1 MKVRMHFQTKKFL
14 TAEDLVWMFKRGL
27 ENLKESEE
35 YVNELNVFPVPD
47 GDTGTN
53 LVLTM
58 QAVVDDIDSLD
69 NLDMRTVAAAISQAS
84 LMGARGNSG
93 VILSQIFRGI
103 CEVIQDKEAIDSQIL
118 GQALDRA
125 RDISYKAV
133 MKPVE
138 GTMLT
143 VIKDVA
149 GAASIYSNDSV
160 DLVELLVQLVDE
172 AERSVQETINLL
184 PVLKE
189 AGVVD
194 AGGVGL
200 LAILRGFLDVVRGEK
215 ELVRREKVGVLSRVS
230 PTAEDVEESL
240 EYRYCTEFV
249 IKGEKIDLDHLKE
262 EVNRLGDCALVVGS
276 PNTAKVHV
284 HTNEPHV
291 VLSYALKE
299 GSLHNITINNMDDQA
314 SERAKKLASKEV
326 KEVKEL
332 GVLAVCSGEGLREIF
347 LSLGAD
353 GIVNGGQTMNPSTK
367 DILDTVEKV
376 SARSIFILPN
386 NKNIILTAE
395 QAGKVS
401 DKKMVVIPTKSIAQ
415 GISAVLSFNQEMDV
429 EENRKSMLEA
439 MERVK
444 SGEITFAIRD
454 SESKIGKITRH
465 DVIGICNGEIR
476 AIGRDLVETS
486 LDLIGSM
493 VGEEDEILTIYKGEG
508 SSDEDTELLADRIKK
523 LYPHLEVELH
533 EGGQPLYP
541 YLFSLE

>member
-1 MKVRMHFQTKKFL
+1 MEEKFDSMKKFL

-27 ENLKESEE
+27 ESLKESEE

-69 NLDMRTVAAAISQAS
+69 RLDMRTVAAAISQAS

-118 GQALDRA
+118 CQALDRA
-125 RDISYKAV
+125 REISYKAV

-149 GAASIYSNDSV
+149 GAASIYTNDTA
-160 DLVELLVQLVDE
+160 DMVELLVQLVDE

-194 AGGVGL
+194 AGGEGL
-200 LAILRGFLDVVRGEK
+200 LAILRGFLDAMRGER
-215 ELVRREKVGVLSRVS
+215 EMVREEKVGVLSRVGS
-230 PTAEDVEESL
+230 SAEDLEESL

-249 IKGEKIDLDHLKE
+249 IKGDKIDLDHLKE

-276 PNTAKVHV
+276 PSMAKVHV
-284 HTNEPHV
+284 HTNEPHA
-291 VLSYALKE
+291 VLGCALKE
-299 GSLHNITINNMDDQA
+299 GSLHNIRINNMDDQA
-314 SERAKKLASKEV
+314 SERTRKLASREM
-326 KEVKEL
+326 KEL

-353 GIVNGGQTMNPSTK
+353 GVVNGGQTMNPSTK
-367 DILDTVEKV
+367 DILDAVEKV
-376 SARSIFILPN
+376 PARSIFVLPN

-401 DKKMVVIPTKSIAQ
+401 DKKVLVIPTKSIAQ
-415 GISAVLSFNQEMDV
+415 GISAILSFNQEMDV

-439 MERVK
+439 TERVK
-444 SGEITFAIRD
+444 SGEITFATRD
-454 SESKIGKITRH
+454 SESKMGKITRN

-508 SSDEDTELLADRIKK
+508 SSDQDTELLADRIKK
-523 LYPHLEVELH
+523 LYPYLEVEVQ

>member
-1 MKVRMHFQTKKFL
+1 MHFQTKKFL

-284 HTNEPHV
+284 HTNEPHA
-291 VLSYALKE
+291 VLGCALKE

-415 GISAVLSFNQEMDV
+415 GISAILSFNQEMDV